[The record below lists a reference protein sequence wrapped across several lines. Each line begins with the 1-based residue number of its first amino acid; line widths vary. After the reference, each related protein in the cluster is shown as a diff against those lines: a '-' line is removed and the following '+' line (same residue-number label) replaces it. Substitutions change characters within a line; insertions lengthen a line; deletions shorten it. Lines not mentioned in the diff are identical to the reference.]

1 MWEKKGSGKSLAF
14 LSLHVGIIR
23 EDGLSG
29 GAENPPP
36 PVTMEPIL
44 ALWDAELCVGMS
56 SSNSPLSDISAS
68 EVCDP
73 GRGNALLGHL

>member
-29 GAENPPP
+29 GAENSPPP
-36 PVTMEPIL
+36 SDNGTYSGL
-44 ALWDAELCVGMS
+44 VG
-56 SSNSPLSDISAS
+56 
-68 EVCDP
+68 C
-73 GRGNALLGHL
+73 